1 MFKKILTFKKYRG
14 GLSLLLITAL
24 PLIAAEGNDP
34 TRPITSQVATS
45 INGESSDKETTDTAE
60 KPLRLY
66 QIIQSKHGNKALI
79 NGKMLKVNDKI
90 KNYTVSKID
99 AYEVSLLDTTNKNNL
114 VISIFNQKELSSP
127 PPVGSSNNANKN
139 NTSTADNDASSNKK
153 ATSDVI
159 NDTLLKATSST
170 VLPPEAAILNALEIN
185 KINLDQLLNPLQG
198 SKP

>member
-1 MFKKILTFKKYRG
+1 MFKKILAFKKYSG
-14 GLSLLLITAL
+14 GLLLLLLTAL

-34 TRPITSQVATS
+34 TRPMTSQVATS
-45 INGESSDKETTDTAE
+45 ITGDPSDKETTDTAE

-79 NGKMLKVNDKI
+79 NGKMLQVNDKI

-99 AYEVSLLDTTNKNNL
+99 AYEVSLLDDISKNNL

-127 PPVGSSNNANKN
+127 PPAGSSNNTKKN
-139 NTSTADNDASSNKK
+139 NTSTADTDASSNKK
-153 ATSDVI
+153 ATADVM
-159 NDTLLKATSST
+159 NDTLLKATSSA
-170 VLPPEAAILNALEIN
+170 VLPPEAAILNALDIN
-185 KINLDQLLNPLQG
+185 KINLDQLLKPLQG